1 MSRSQPSQPYTANR
15 PRVCR
20 NCGALVGA
28 NESVCS
34 ACGAQQVDAESQQAR
49 ARRPVYDMEA
59 MRFARAIL
67 TRPATFSTIFLIANI
82 FVAMLMWAS
91 SGFGWEAVLA
101 FPQNVLLAYGAKV
114 NFLINGAVNHQHQW
128 WRFVTPIFIHVG
140 FLHLLLNM
148 YGLWQLGPLVER
160 LYGSAKF
167 VVFWVVTGICGVVAS
182 YITVRP
188 GMHVSSL
195 GRFLF
200 KADDPVSAGASGALF
215 GLVGVLFVFGI
226 KFRHELPENF
236 KRAFGTGM
244 LPVILINFFI
254 GYAGR
259 NLIDNAAHVGGLIS
273 GAALAVVVDYR
284 RPNVRDGVRI
294 FWRVLQILALALVCI
309 SFLLVARNFRS
320 TLGVAENVL
329 PPESDSPKVAA
340 YLDALNDAH
349 RAFIRAFDE
358 RDAKKLDDAVKKL
371 DEAPH
376 LDEQSDALRDELRK
390 LLVRERAFISLPQQ
404 QQQTRAALA
413 EQKKILEDYKVW
425 IEQRRE
431 WVKREGDRYGIELT
445 NTSNQGQSGNE
456 NSQGGNQSNGNLQ
469 NSR

>member
-1 MSRSQPSQPYTANR
+1 MSQSQPSQPFTANR
-15 PRVCR
+15 PKICR

-34 ACGAQQVDAESQQAR
+34 ACGAQQVDAESQTAR

-67 TRPATFSTIFLIANI
+67 TRPATFSTIFLTANI

-91 SGFGWEAVLA
+91 SGFGWDAVLA

-294 FWRVLQILALALVCI
+294 FWRVLQVLSLALVCV
-309 SFLLVARNFRS
+309 SFVQVARNFHSPLGLEHLPDSAVQPEQYETTTDFINATNLGQNAMVKAINNWDASEVDGAIQALGQVRDFDTGANKLRDRLRGLLERARELS
-320 TLGVAENVL
+320 TLTE
-329 PPESDSPKVAA
+329 E
-340 YLDALNDAH
+340 
-349 RAFIRAFDE
+349 
-358 RDAKKLDDAVKKL
+358 
-371 DEAPH
+371 
-376 LDEQSDALRDELRK
+376 
-390 LLVRERAFISLPQQ
+390 ERAKPRWKAQRRQLKEDFLKWEDDFEQWVNTDGRRFGIKLRP
-404 QQQTRAALA
+404 A
-413 EQKKILEDYKVW
+413 EQPQKS
-425 IEQRRE
+425 
-431 WVKREGDRYGIELT
+431 T
-445 NTSNQGQSGNE
+445 NQGK
-456 NSQGGNQSNGNLQ
+456 
-469 NSR
+469 